1 MEIVKE
7 NPRKYNAVQFDQE
20 LVNKYGLIKYPMV
33 HEAIRPVQTFSE
45 ANKAVRKGIFG
56 RRRKIMQDVPV
67 YKITK
72 SYYIDNVFKRNPASG
87 RTEVTSGDWIVTDE
101 YGNSKVYSS
110 KEFKEKFEKTDNQ
123 EGF

>member
-72 SYYIDNVFKRNPASG
+72 SYYIDNVFKRNPVSG
-87 RTEVTSGDWIVTDE
+87 RTEVTSGDWIQARFHIKLQITRILF
-101 YGNSKVYSS
+101 NCKNRLIHC
-110 KEFKEKFEKTDNQ
+110 KR
-123 EGF
+123 